1 MDFVDISRELQLR
14 IVASPA
20 FRNRESNPY
29 NWLLYSNMRADV
41 TEYSDRVAPAPGC
54 TILHF
59 HWPEKELNAARNTV
73 LTYARLRCKLLA
85 IDRWRK
91 QGAKLVWTVHNLK
104 THEQLHPRLERWFW
118 REFTSRVDGFIAL
131 SEAGLATARR
141 EYPRLESVPGF
152 VIPHGHYRDE
162 YPNDSGQDVSAR
174 LGIGA
179 HTKVLLFF
187 GKIRPY
193 KNLASLISAFRGL
206 EPEDTRLVIVG
217 QADDPR
223 LSDELQVLAGPDP
236 RVQLCLSYIPKE
248 SAGLYF
254 RAADL
259 VVLPFRETLNSGSA
273 LLALS
278 FNRPLLVPLLG
289 AMGEL
294 AEAVGRDWV
303 RTYTGNITTSTLQQ
317 SLDWSTKTVRAAEA
331 PLTGFAWPEIAAQTL
346 QAYQAIAARSFATE
360 LATMRS
366 GAAHP
371 EAL

>member
-1 MDFVDISRELQLR
+1 MVSVHTSQELQLR
-14 IVASPA
+14 VVASPA

-41 TEYSDRVAPAPGC
+41 TEYSNRLAPVPGA
-54 TILHF
+54 TILHV
-59 HWPEKELNAARNTV
+59 HWPEKELNTARNMAF
-73 LTYARLRCKLLA
+73 TYARLRCRLLA

-104 THEQLHPRLERWFW
+104 THEQLHPRVEQWFW

-131 SEAGLATARR
+131 SKAGLEAARR
-141 EYPRLESVPGF
+141 EYPRLESIPGF

-162 YPNDSGQDVSAR
+162 YPNDSGQDARAR

-193 KNLASLISAFRGL
+193 KNLASLISAFRRL
-206 EPEDTRLVIVG
+206 EPEDTQLHIVG
-217 QADDPR
+217 QPDDPR
-223 LSDELQVLAGPDP
+223 LEDELPVLAASDP
-236 RVQLCLSYIPKE
+236 RVHLCFSYIPKE
-248 SAGLYF
+248 AAQLYF

-259 VVLPFRETLNSGSA
+259 VVLPFREILNSGSA

-278 FNRPLLVPLLG
+278 FNRPVLVPLLG

-303 RTYTGNITTSTLQQ
+303 RTYTGNITTSTIVQ
-317 SLDWSTKTVRAAEA
+317 SLHWSTNTVRAAEA
-331 PLTGFAWPEIAAQTL
+331 PLTSFAWPEIATQTL
-346 QAYQAIAARSFATE
+346 QAYQAIAAQAFATE
-360 LATMRS
+360 LATMRT
-366 GAAHP
+366 GAGNP
-371 EAL
+371 